1 MTEQFI
7 KENPIT
13 RLPYLSICDYQ
24 SAIDKYKDIQHAE
37 LETYIQFGTDEG
49 GLTTYEYYKSKQNTI
64 YIMTRYIGQLE
75 SHSMPEIEWIE
86 SMYDYIHR

>member
-24 SAIDKYKDIQHAE
+24 SAIDKYEDIQNAE
-37 LETYIQFGTDEG
+37 LETYILFGTDEG
-49 GLTTYEYYKSKQNTI
+49 GLTTYEYYKSTQNTI
-64 YIMTRYIGQLE
+64 HIINRYVGRLE
-75 SHSMPEIEWIE
+75 SHSIPDIDWIE
-86 SMYDYIHR
+86 SMEYYINR